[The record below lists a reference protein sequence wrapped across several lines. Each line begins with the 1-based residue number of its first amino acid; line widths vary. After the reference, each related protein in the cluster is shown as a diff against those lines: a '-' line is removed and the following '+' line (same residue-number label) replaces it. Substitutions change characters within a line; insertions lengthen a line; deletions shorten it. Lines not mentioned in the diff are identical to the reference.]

1 MITVFFAELDA
12 IELLMLPEFQM
23 LPKSTSSLLDVRNL
37 AITLDLLRALIYW
50 LLTYAA
56 TLITVKRMH
65 SSILIREIFTP
76 LCFFET
82 KDNGRKF
89 ISTHQLQEL
98 LLEAD
103 AELSPV
109 YWDHYKK
116 VQGAEDA
123 EQSPEYCFSCCVY
136 FKCVLR
142 ILR

>member
-89 ISTHQLQEL
+89 INTHQLQEL

-103 AELSPV
+103 
-109 YWDHYKK
+109 
-116 VQGAEDA
+116 
-123 EQSPEYCFSCCVY
+123 QSFLLFTGIIIKR
-136 FKCVLR
+136 FKALKMQSNRPSIASVAASTSSVS
-142 ILR
+142 

>member
-1 MITVFFAELDA
+1 MPSNYLWNYAPTVPNVAKVYFVTARCEKSRNYTGFLAGPY
-12 IELLMLPEFQM
+12 LLA
-23 LPKSTSSLLDVRNL
+23 SD
-37 AITLDLLRALIYW
+37 
-50 LLTYAA
+50 LTYAA
-56 TLITVKRMH
+56 TLITVKRAH
-65 SSILIREIFTP
+65 SSILKRAIFTS
-76 LCFFET
+76 LCFFEA

-89 ISTHQLQEL
+89 INTHQLQEL